1 MIRRFAAA
9 LVVVDADWQ
18 LRGMMD
24 QASTTSMFVAHS
36 DGSDAP
42 ACYLDY
48 SQDCRETG
56 HCCSETMRCFE
67 KNAYWSACMPFCIPG
82 QQQDSDKDTNQQG
95 PWSCREVL
103 PADEFLVREAAKSL
117 SRSKEEIKRIYY
129 DEFKRFDE
137 DKSFTLNLDEF
148 RRMLQEHFAAK
159 YGFKVSEDLVQRIW
173 SDVDQ
178 SAKGAV
184 NLAAFCK
191 WKLDSRN
198 AMSSWSTLAPTA
210 KELGRSTEEIV
221 TLYYDK
227 YKTLDA
233 DQSGSVELKEFQTLL
248 GRVLGR
254 EVSPHVLETLWK
266 DLDSDGSGFGSFK
279 EFAEWYFQWMDTQ
292 GSALDEPLSSD
303 VFHRS
308 IFNHFD
314 YDRFPN
320 KRCTGASF
328 ALSDRTLHPSSAK
341 ACMEMCSRDPRCDLV
356 EYLTSPGRC
365 EKRHFYED
373 ITKDDDAL
381 SRDIFFKDA
390 QGTNLYVK
398 LSPAADPPAFEWK
411 AIIGIL
417 APSSGK
423 ILEKDTPAM
432 SFGSCRDLCARSRFC
447 NCFAF
452 SNVSSICDRYFNCQ
466 SSQVVPDSRYKVYYK
481 VGPLHE
487 DSEPWA
493 LKWIVMVLL
502 LSCVCFLLGVC
513 FRRRKKEGR
522 AYAPLTTEPE
532 LEIMLENSSK
542 VERWPGSCGNCGCAC
557 GRPPFWIPS
566 SGAVVVL
573 PVQKGSSP
581 KYSSMK
587 RHPRSG
593 IEDVV
598 CSEALKPADVIL
610 RIGDVFIRN
619 VQSMEQVIKSARSG
633 DRLDMIV
640 LRPREAAEYSPA
652 SRHDKA
658 EGAIQELDVLKALKT
673 HEEVKIQLRIP

>member
-1 MIRRFAAA
+1 
-9 LVVVDADWQ
+9 
-18 LRGMMD
+18 
-24 QASTTSMFVAHS
+24 MFIAHS

-56 HCCSETMRCFE
+56 HCCSETMRR
-67 KNAYWSACMPFCIPG
+67 AWWLLVRLSAHGTPSEGCEEFR
-82 QQQDSDKDTNQQG
+82 QG

-137 DKSFTLNLDEF
+137 DNSFTLNLDEF

-184 NLAAFCK
+184 NFSCNHYYGKDERKFGRFLIDPGGVPRNLTAFCK

-341 ACMEMCSRDPRCDLV
+341 ACMEMCSRDPRLYGEC
-356 EYLTSPGRC
+356 
-365 EKRHFYED
+365 KRLMYW
-373 ITKDDDAL
+373 
-381 SRDIFFKDA
+381 
-390 QGTNLYVK
+390 Y
-398 LSPAADPPAFEWK
+398 
-411 AIIGIL
+411 
-417 APSSGK
+417 
-423 ILEKDTPAM
+423 
-432 SFGSCRDLCARSRFC
+432 C
-447 NCFAF
+447 
-452 SNVSSICDRYFNCQ
+452 
-466 SSQVVPDSRYKVYYK
+466 
-481 VGPLHE
+481 
-487 DSEPWA
+487 
-493 LKWIVMVLL
+493 
-502 LSCVCFLLGVC
+502 
-513 FRRRKKEGR
+513 
-522 AYAPLTTEPE
+522 
-532 LEIMLENSSK
+532 
-542 VERWPGSCGNCGCAC
+542 
-557 GRPPFWIPS
+557 
-566 SGAVVVL
+566 
-573 PVQKGSSP
+573 
-581 KYSSMK
+581 
-587 RHPRSG
+587 
-593 IEDVV
+593 
-598 CSEALKPADVIL
+598 
-610 RIGDVFIRN
+610 
-619 VQSMEQVIKSARSG
+619 
-633 DRLDMIV
+633 
-640 LRPREAAEYSPA
+640 
-652 SRHDKA
+652 
-658 EGAIQELDVLKALKT
+658 
-673 HEEVKIQLRIP
+673 